1 VTKPA
6 VVDELIK
13 IDIENNQAEANPDLW
28 RTKGPLSDSK
38 RTAEWV
44 TPTVLFPI

>member
-13 IDIENNQAEANPDLW
+13 IDIENNHAEANPDLW
-28 RTKGPLSDSK
+28 RRKGPLSDSK
-38 RTAEWV
+38 RTAEWI
-44 TPTVLFPI
+44 TPTALFPI